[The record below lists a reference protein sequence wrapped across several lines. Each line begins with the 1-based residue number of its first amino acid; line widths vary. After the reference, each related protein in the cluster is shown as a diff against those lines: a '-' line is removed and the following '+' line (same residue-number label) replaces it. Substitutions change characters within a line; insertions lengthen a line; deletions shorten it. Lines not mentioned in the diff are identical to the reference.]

1 MSSMTQQNYA
11 NHVHRPAAWLATW
24 LGSVV
29 ALLALAWAAVQAPS
43 ATSIG
48 LAVLALSVVST
59 IMLLRAFAL
68 RLQNRI
74 IRAEMRARMTVL
86 GHQAD
91 VDKVS
96 LPQLVAL
103 RFASDRELPALLAR
117 AIGESMT
124 PDAIKRAVT
133 DWQGDGLRT

>member
-1 MSSMTQQNYA
+1 MMEQNYA
-11 NHVHRPAAWLATW
+11 NHPHRPTAWLITW
-24 LGSVV
+24 FGSVAALV
-29 ALLALAWAAVQAPS
+29 ALARAALQAPS

-48 LAVLALSVVST
+48 LAVLALSVVSA
-59 IMLLRAFAL
+59 IVLLRAFAL

-74 IRAEMRARMTVL
+74 IRAEMRARLTAL
-86 GHQAD
+86 GHEAD

-103 RFASDRELPALLAR
+103 RFASDREMPALLGR
-117 AIGESMT
+117 AIAESMT

-133 DWQGDGLRT
+133 DWQGDRLRT